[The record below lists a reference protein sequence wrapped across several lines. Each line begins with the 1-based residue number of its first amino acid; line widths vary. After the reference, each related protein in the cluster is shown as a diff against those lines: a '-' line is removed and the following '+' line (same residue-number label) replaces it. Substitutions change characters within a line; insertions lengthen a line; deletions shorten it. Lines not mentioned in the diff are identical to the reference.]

1 MSIHGLTL
9 YQSKTATNNIKTYN
23 PCDLKYNE
31 PFTLILKRN
40 YRNYNNQEALL
51 IKNNIKITD
60 VKLSNYYCVLLDE
73 FGKVYVMSC
82 YLDDNNSIG
91 IDDKFFCNSDNG
103 EDFNSEIKKKE
114 NEFKLLNFTKEDPIQ
129 KIFAKFSPIF
139 VLLSKKGNVYLFGAS
154 EKYNIYLNENNTI
167 KKELLN
173 GERIVEVACGYAHI
187 LLLTESGKIFGFGDN
202 YYGQLGVKEDY
213 SNVGNYKDIKFR
225 ISETSH
231 ISSKI
236 RKVYATYNTSFALTE
251 DGELYGCGSTDYGA
265 SGVKICLDREKF
277 TKIDIKEKVIEVYN
291 GYFFVA
297 VKTINSKFYV
307 FGYNNAFQF
316 GESQSFP
323 NGIINGPH
331 LLDTFDN
338 NEIEEMECGGYGTI
352 IVTKNRKIHA
362 SGDFGQVFL
371 ETVDYFNEIDLKKH
385 LGNHQ
390 VFSNQNFKLKVRAAC
405 NFVVFFTVS
414 SKIISEIFNFKN
426 IWKIYDIDV
435 KFL

>member
-213 SNVGNYKDIKFR
+213 SNV
-225 ISETSH
+225 
-231 ISSKI
+231 
-236 RKVYATYNTSFALTE
+236 
-251 DGELYGCGSTDYGA
+251 
-265 SGVKICLDREKF
+265 
-277 TKIDIKEKVIEVYN
+277 
-291 GYFFVA
+291 
-297 VKTINSKFYV
+297 
-307 FGYNNAFQF
+307 
-316 GESQSFP
+316 
-323 NGIINGPH
+323 
-331 LLDTFDN
+331 DTFDN